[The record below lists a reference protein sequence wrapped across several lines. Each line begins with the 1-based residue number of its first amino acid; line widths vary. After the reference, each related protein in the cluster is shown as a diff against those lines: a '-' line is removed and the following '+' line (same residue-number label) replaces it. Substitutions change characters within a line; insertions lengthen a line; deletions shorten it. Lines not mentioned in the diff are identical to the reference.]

1 MTELHTQPYAE
12 QASRGMNQILR
23 SGWFCLL
30 PPSAIHLVSQVA
42 SAHAEGAVADLDT
55 LLRPMHAVIDL
66 DSPPDWEDHAADDPD
81 GAEVDPEEL
90 RLNKQHHDDLA
101 AGLAQLDLPMP
112 TTMREVAHL
121 LVRFGVFTREVG
133 PAGERWRFADPI
145 PFPEEVF
152 PVRPEWLER
161 ARHYRSTT

>member
-1 MTELHTQPYAE
+1 MTEPDPQPYAE
-12 QASRGMNQILR
+12 QASSGMNRILR

-55 LLRPMHAVIDL
+55 LLRPLRTVIDL
-66 DSPPDWEDHAADDPD
+66 DSPPDWEDHVD
-81 GAEVDPEEL
+81 GADPHADPEEQ

-101 AGLAQLDLPMP
+101 AGLAELGLPMP
-112 TTMREVAHL
+112 ATMREVAHL
-121 LVRFGVFTREVG
+121 LVRFGVLTREVG
-133 PAGERWRFADPI
+133 AEGERWRFADPI
-145 PFPEEVF
+145 PYPEEVL

-161 ARHYRSTT
+161 AHQYRSAS